1 MIFCII
7 CVSILLIFLVMISV
21 YSYNTNEG
29 SFGEGFICGTFI
41 IILSIV
47 EILLICDL
55 TKSIGIKPKAIDVYR
70 GKTELEVTSVNGVP
84 VDTVVVWKKV
94 NQ

>member
-1 MIFCII
+1 
-7 CVSILLIFLVMISV
+7 MISV
-21 YSYNTNEG
+21 YSYSTNEG

-41 IILSIV
+41 IIFSIV
-47 EILLICDL
+47 EILLICDQ
-55 TKSIGIKPKAIDVYR
+55 TKSIKPKAIDVYR

-84 VDTVVVWKKV
+84 VDTVVVWKEV